1 MSTMFKPARMKKL
14 RIITL
19 DKYADSAVNSLH
31 EAGLVQIE
39 DISERIQQDA
49 EWRQILKPSSASP
62 FTGKISSLLMKTSGT
77 VDFLQSMARKEKGI
91 LPLVKGFIN
100 PPPIEKVEVEALA
113 VQDLIKKAEDALSEV
128 ESETKPKE
136 EKLSQLES
144 SKTKL
149 ENALDVSRNLIDFD
163 LDLSLLEGS
172 DYVSFIS
179 GKLSTESYDKFM
191 IDLKD
196 FTDEVVVFEKDSEQK
211 GFKNL
216 IIATLKEHTDEVLG
230 FLRKLEFE
238 RYEFSGLEGKPSELI
253 TRSESQI
260 ESINAEK
267 EFVLNDLADISDKWL
282 KEFMGLQE
290 QLEIEKQRSE
300 IFSSFGETDN
310 TKMFEGWVTKKK
322 LEKALE
328 TIDEATEGH
337 SIVDVT
343 DPDLNNDN
351 IPVHLDNP
359 RFAKPYEMFVHMY
372 SPPNYREVDPTIL
385 MAIVF
390 PFFFG
395 FCLTE
400 AGYGVID
407 AIIGYIIFRG
417 MGRDNKTW
425 ASLGLIMVACG
436 VWAIILGLV
445 TNSLIG
451 DFIPRFILG
460 DTQAKLLTTIDSI
473 NSFAHPENILLIALV
488 VGIIHLNIGLL
499 IGTYN
504 NLVRGDVKEAL
515 GAQIVWFVLEAGVIL
530 IAAGFL
536 LFGGGLLMY
545 AGIGIFILS
554 LIMLLY
560 FNGLFGLMDVSG
572 FLGNILSYARL
583 LALCLSTGGIATTV
597 NILTGIVAE
606 LIPVVG
612 IVLAPFVFVGG
623 QIANLAFQTL
633 GAFINSLRLHYVE
646 YFAQFY
652 MGGSQKFRAFRAK
665 RKYTDIG
672 GK

>member
-1 MSTMFKPARMKKL
+1 M
-14 RIITL
+14 

-31 EAGLVQIE
+31 ESGLVQIE

-91 LPLVKGFIN
+91 LPMVKGFIN

-113 VQDLIKKAEDALSEV
+113 VQDLIKKAENTLEEV

-136 EKLSQLES
+136 EKLSQLDS
-144 SKTKL
+144 SKTEL
-149 ENALDVSRNLIDFD
+149 ENALNVAKNLIKFD

-172 DYVSFIS
+172 NYVSFIS
-179 GKLSTESYDKFM
+179 GKLSAESYDNFM
-191 IDLKD
+191 GKLNDI
-196 FTDEVVVFEKDSEQK
+196 TDEIVVFDQENEQK
-211 GFKNL
+211 GYKNL
-216 IIATLKEHTDEVLG
+216 IIVTLKEHTDDVLG
-230 FLRKLEFE
+230 NLRKLEFE
-238 RYEFSGLEGKPSELI
+238 RFEFSNLEGNPSEI
-253 TRSESQI
+253 IAKSESEI
-260 ESINAEK
+260 ESIKAEK
-267 EFVLNDLADISDKWL
+267 ESILKDLADISDKWL
-282 KEFMGLQE
+282 KQLMGLKE
-290 QLEIEKQRSE
+290 QLEIEKQRNE
-300 IFSSFGETDN
+300 IFSSFGETEN
-310 TKMFEGWVTKKK
+310 TKMFEGWVTEKK
-322 LEKALE
+322 LNDALV
-328 TIDEATEGH
+328 TIDESTEGH
-337 SIVDVT
+337 SIVDVN
-343 DPDLNNDN
+343 DPDVNNDN

-359 RFAKPYEMFVHMY
+359 RFAKPYEMFVNMY
-372 SPPNYREVDPTIL
+372 SPPDYREIDPTIL

-400 AGYGVID
+400 AGYGIVD

-417 MGRDNKTW
+417 LGRNSKTW
-425 ASLGLIMVACG
+425 ANLGLIMVACG

-451 DFIPRFILG
+451 DFIPRFIMG
-460 DTQAKLLTTIDSI
+460 DPQATIPTTIDSI
-473 NSFAHPENILLIALV
+473 NSFAHPENILIIALV
-488 VGIIHLNIGLL
+488 VGILHINMGL
-499 IGTYN
+499 IFGAYN
-504 NLVRGDVKEAL
+504 NLVRGDVREAL
-515 GAQIVWFVLEAGVIL
+515 GAQIVWFVLEAGIAL
-530 IAAGFL
+530 LAAGFL

-545 AGIGIFILS
+545 AGLGVFILS
-554 LIMLLY
+554 LIMLVY
-560 FNGLFGLMDVSG
+560 FNGLFGLMDMSG
-572 FLGNILSYARL
+572 FLGNVLSYARL

-597 NILTGIVAE
+597 NILTGIVGDM
-606 LIPVVG
+606 IPFIG
-612 IVLAPFVFVGG
+612 IVIAPIVFIGG

-652 MGGSQKFRAFRAK
+652 IGGSQKFRAFRAK
-665 RKYTDIG
+665 RKYTDLG

>member
-1 MSTMFKPARMKKL
+1 MKKL

-19 DKYADSAVNSLH
+19 DKYADSAVNALH

-49 EWRQILKPSSASP
+49 EWRQILKPSSSSP
-62 FTGKISSLLMKTSGT
+62 FTGKISSLLMKTTGT

-91 LPLVKGFIN
+91 LPMVKGFIN

-113 VQDLIKKAEDALSEV
+113 VKDLIKKAEDTLGEV

-144 SKTKL
+144 SKTEL
-149 ENALDVSRNLIDFD
+149 ENALNVARNLIKFD

-179 GKLSTESYDKFM
+179 GKLSAESYDNFM
-191 IDLKD
+191 IDLND
-196 FTDEVVVFEKDSEQK
+196 FTDEIVVFDEESEQK

-216 IIATLKEHTDEVLG
+216 IIVTLKEHNDEVLG
-230 FLRKLEFE
+230 HLRKLEFE
-238 RYEFSGLEGKPSELI
+238 RFEFSNLEGKPNEI
-253 TRSESQI
+253 IAKSESEI
-260 ESINAEK
+260 ESIKAEK
-267 EFVLNDLADISDKWL
+267 ESILKDLADISDKWL
-282 KEFMGLQE
+282 KQLMGLKE
-290 QLEIEKQRSE
+290 QLEIEKQRNE
-300 IFSSFGETDN
+300 IFSSFGETEN
-310 TKMFEGWVTKKK
+310 TKMFEGWVTEKK
-322 LEKALE
+322 LGDALT

-343 DPDLNNDN
+343 DPDVNNDN

-372 SPPNYREVDPTIL
+372 SPPDYREIDPTIV

-400 AGYGVID
+400 AGYGIID
-407 AIIGYIIFRG
+407 AIVGYIIFRG
-417 MGRDNKTW
+417 MGKNSKTW
-425 ASLGLIMVACG
+425 ANLGLIMVACG

-451 DFIPRFILG
+451 DFIPRFIMG
-460 DTQAKLLTTIDSI
+460 DPQAIIPTTIDSI
-473 NSFAHPENILLIALV
+473 NSFAHPENILIIALV
-488 VGIIHLNIGLL
+488 VGIIHINMGL
-499 IGTYN
+499 IFGAYN
-504 NLVRGDVKEAL
+504 NLVRGDVREAL

-530 IAAGFL
+530 LAAGFL
-536 LFGGGLLMY
+536 LFRGGLLMY
-545 AGIGIFILS
+545 AGIGVFLLS
-554 LIMLLY
+554 IVLLVY
-560 FNGLFGLMDVSG
+560 FNGFFGIMDMSG
-572 FLGNILSYARL
+572 FLGNVLSYARL

-597 NILTGIVAE
+597 NILTGIVGDM
-606 LIPVVG
+606 IPFIG
-612 IVLAPFVFVGG
+612 IVIAPIIFIGG
-623 QIANLAFQTL
+623 QMANLAFQTL

-652 MGGSQKFRAFRAK
+652 IGGSQKFRAFRAK
-665 RKYTDIG
+665 RKYTDLG

>member
-19 DKYADSAVNSLH
+19 DKYADSAVNALH

-77 VDFLQSMARKEKGI
+77 ADFLESMARKDKGI

-100 PPPIEKVEVEALA
+100 PPPIEKVEVDALS
-113 VQDLIKKAEDALSEV
+113 VQDLIKKAEDTLVEV
-128 ESETKPKE
+128 ESETTPKE

-144 SKTKL
+144 KKT
-149 ENALDVSRNLIDFD
+149 EFDNALKVAQNLINFD
-163 LDLSLLEGS
+163 LDLALLEGS
-172 DYVSFIS
+172 EYVSFIT
-179 GKLSTESYDKFM
+179 GKISSESYDNF
-191 IDLKD
+191 ISDLND
-196 FTDEVVVFEKDSEQK
+196 ITDEIVVFDQESEEK
-211 GFKNL
+211 GFKTVV
-216 IIATLKEHTDEVLG
+216 IVTLKQHSDEVLSL
-230 FLRKLEFE
+230 LRKLEFE
-238 RYEFSGLEGKPSELI
+238 RFEFSALEGKPLEIISK
-253 TRSESQI
+253 SESEI
-260 ESINAEK
+260 ESIASEK
-267 EFVLNDLADISDKWL
+267 ESVLNDLADVSDKWL
-282 KEFMGLQE
+282 KQLIGIRE

-300 IFSSFGETDN
+300 IFSSFGETEN
-310 TKMFEGWVTKKK
+310 TKMFEGWVTEKK
-322 LEKALE
+322 LKEALE
-328 TIDEATEGH
+328 TIDNSTESH

-343 DPDLNNDN
+343 DPDINNDK

-372 SPPNYREVDPTIL
+372 SPPNYREIDPTIL

-400 AGYGVID
+400 AGYGIID
-407 AIIGYIIFRG
+407 ALVGYIIFRG
-417 MGRDNKTW
+417 MGRNSKTW
-425 ASLGLIMVACG
+425 ADLGLIMIACG
-436 VWAIILGLV
+436 VWAIILGFA
-445 TNSLIG
+445 TNSFIG
-451 DFIPRFILG
+451 DFIPRFIWG
-460 DTQAKLLTTIDSI
+460 DPNLSLPTTIQSI
-473 NSFAHPENILLIALV
+473 NSFVHPENILIIALV
-488 VGIIHLNIGLL
+488 VGIIHLNLGL
-499 IGTYN
+499 IFGTYN
-504 NLVRGDVKEAL
+504 NLVRGDVREAL
-515 GAQIVWFVLEAGVIL
+515 GAQIVWFVLEAGVVL
-530 IAAGFL
+530 LAAGFL
-536 LFGGGLLMY
+536 LFGGGILMY
-545 AGIGIFILS
+545 AGVGIFILS

-572 FLGNILSYARL
+572 FLGNVLSYARL

-597 NILTGIVAE
+597 NILTGIVGE
-606 LIPVVG
+606 MIPFIG
-612 IVLAPFVFVGG
+612 IVLAPIVFVGG

-652 MGGSQKFRAFRAK
+652 IGGSQKFRAFRAK
-665 RKYTDIG
+665 RKYTDLG

>member
-1 MSTMFKPARMKKL
+1 VSNMFKPARMKKL

-19 DKYADSAVNSLH
+19 DKYADSAVNALH

-49 EWRQILKPSSASP
+49 EWRQILKPSSSSP
-62 FTGKISSLLMKTSGT
+62 FTGKISSLLMKTTGT

-91 LPLVKGFIN
+91 LPMVKGFIN

-113 VQDLIKKAEDALSEV
+113 VKDLIKKAEDTLGEV

-144 SKTKL
+144 SKTEL
-149 ENALDVSRNLIDFD
+149 ENALNVARNLIKFD

-179 GKLSTESYDKFM
+179 GKLSAESYDNFM
-191 IDLKD
+191 IDLND
-196 FTDEVVVFEKDSEQK
+196 FTDEIVVFDEESEQK

-216 IIATLKEHTDEVLG
+216 IIVTLKEHNDEVLG
-230 FLRKLEFE
+230 HLRKLEFE
-238 RYEFSGLEGKPSELI
+238 RFEFSNLEGKPNEI
-253 TRSESQI
+253 IAKSESEI
-260 ESINAEK
+260 ESIKAEK
-267 EFVLNDLADISDKWL
+267 ESILKDLADISDKWL
-282 KEFMGLQE
+282 KQLMGLKE
-290 QLEIEKQRSE
+290 QLEIEKQRNE
-300 IFSSFGETDN
+300 IFSSFGETEN
-310 TKMFEGWVTKKK
+310 TKMFEGWVTEKK
-322 LEKALE
+322 LGDALT

-343 DPDLNNDN
+343 DPDVNNDN

-372 SPPNYREVDPTIL
+372 SPPDYREIDPTIV

-400 AGYGVID
+400 AGYGIID
-407 AIIGYIIFRG
+407 AIVGYIIFRG
-417 MGRDNKTW
+417 MGKNSKTW
-425 ASLGLIMVACG
+425 ANLGLIMVACG

-451 DFIPRFILG
+451 DFIPRFIMG
-460 DTQAKLLTTIDSI
+460 DPQAIIPTTIDSI
-473 NSFAHPENILLIALV
+473 NSFAHPENILIIALV
-488 VGIIHLNIGLL
+488 VGIIHINMGL
-499 IGTYN
+499 IFGAYN
-504 NLVRGDVKEAL
+504 NLVRGDVREAL

-530 IAAGFL
+530 LAAGFL

-545 AGIGIFILS
+545 AGIGVFLLS
-554 LIMLLY
+554 IVLLVY
-560 FNGLFGLMDVSG
+560 FNGFFGIMDMSG
-572 FLGNILSYARL
+572 FLGNVLSYARL

-597 NILTGIVAE
+597 NILTGIVGDM
-606 LIPVVG
+606 IPFIG
-612 IVLAPFVFVGG
+612 IVIAPIIFIGG

-652 MGGSQKFRAFRAK
+652 IGGSQKFRAFRAK
-665 RKYTDIG
+665 RKYTDLG